1 MLKGKLALITG
12 ASRGIGAAIAHRLA
26 AMGMDIA
33 AVARNIEPARALCRE
48 LQEQYSVRA
57 VAYSCDVAS
66 FQGTKE
72 LVRTVQ
78 RELETPWILVNNA
91 GITRDGLVAMM
102 GEEAFDAVLDTNL
115 KGAFNMIRHCA
126 PGFLRAKGGCILN
139 IGSVSGLMGNP
150 GQCNYA
156 ASKAGLVG
164 LTKSVARELAPRG
177 VRCNLVAPGYIQSDM
192 TKEIPEAV
200 LGNIPL
206 GRMGSPQDVA
216 EAAAYLATATY
227 VTGAVLTVDGGIS
240 M

>member
-33 AVARNIEPARALCRE
+33 AVARDIEPARALCRE

-78 RELETPWILVNNA
+78 RELGTPWILVNNA

>member
-33 AVARNIEPARALCRE
+33 AVARDIEPARALCRK

-78 RELETPWILVNNA
+78 RELGTPWILVNNA

>member
-33 AVARNIEPARALCRE
+33 AVARDIEPARALCRE

-78 RELETPWILVNNA
+78 RELGTPWILVNNA

-200 LGNIPL
+200 LGHIPL

>member
-33 AVARNIEPARALCRE
+33 AVARDIEPARALCRK

-78 RELETPWILVNNA
+78 RELGTPWILVNNA

-216 EAAAYLATATY
+216 EASAYLATATY

>member
-1 MLKGKLALITG
+1 M
-12 ASRGIGAAIAHRLA
+12 
-26 AMGMDIA
+26 
-33 AVARNIEPARALCRE
+33 
-48 LQEQYSVRA
+48 
-57 VAYSCDVAS
+57 
-66 FQGTKE
+66 
-72 LVRTVQ
+72 
-78 RELETPWILVNNA
+78 
-91 GITRDGLVAMM
+91 
-102 GEEAFDAVLDTNL
+102 
-115 KGAFNMIRHCA
+115 
-126 PGFLRAKGGCILN
+126 
-139 IGSVSGLMGNP
+139 
-150 GQCNYA
+150 
-156 ASKAGLVG
+156 G

>member
-33 AVARNIEPARALCRE
+33 AVARDIEPARALCRK

>member
-12 ASRGIGAAIAHRLA
+12 ASRGIGAAIARKLA
-26 AMGMDIA
+26 SMGMDIA
-33 AVARNIEPARALCRE
+33 AVARDIEPVRALCGE
-48 LQEQYSVRA
+48 LQKQYGVRA

-78 RELETPWILVNNA
+78 KELGTPWVLVNNA
-91 GITRDGLVAMM
+91 GITRDGLLAMM

-115 KGAFNMIRHCA
+115 KGAFNMIRHCS
-126 PGFLRAKGGCILN
+126 PGFLRTKGGCILN

-206 GRMGSPQDVA
+206 GRMGTPQEVA
-216 EAAAYLATATY
+216 EAAAYLATAAY

>member
-78 RELETPWILVNNA
+78 RELGTPWILVNNA